1 MSEYKKYVNGEYI
14 EMTEEEVKE
23 IENTVVETTTE
34 LSSEERLVNLEN
46 AMQDLI
52 LMTLG
57 GE

>member
-23 IENTVVETTTE
+23 IENIVEETTTE

-52 LMTLG
+52 LTTFG
-57 GE
+57 GK

>member
-14 EMTEEEVKE
+14 EMTDEEVKE

-52 LMTLG
+52 LTTFG